1 MTTNKSNK
9 MATWSIPKLVY
20 SMSVP
25 AMFSMLVQALYN
37 IVDTLY
43 ISRISENALFALG
56 LVFPMQMIIISL
68 ALGGSIGTSAL
79 VARRLGQKRHEEANK
94 TATTGIILAL
104 FHSALC
110 VFIGLFLSKPFL
122 QLFTQDAQIIE
133 MGYQYLSIVM
143 SFSFTV
149 FIAMCFERILQA
161 QGNTI
166 LPMISLLI
174 GAIINIVLDPI
185 FIFGYFGVPAMGVTG
200 AAIATIIGQMCGMV
214 FITVC
219 SLVGKHDVKLQF
231 KGFQLQWER
240 VKAIYEVGLPV
251 AIMQAIGSVTT
262 TCMNFVL
269 VSYSDAAVTALSI
282 YFKLNSFIFM
292 PVFGLSQGS
301 LPILAYN
308 YGSQDV
314 QRYRETVKIYVF
326 TALGIMAIGTL
337 LFIFGADI
345 LVGLFNPSPELLAVT
360 SVSLRIISIGFCFI
374 ALAITMNTVFQSL
387 GKGFSSMIMTILRQ
401 LVFLVPLAY
410 LFGQLWGLNGVWV
423 AYPVAEIIV
432 VLIYVPICYK
442 TFKEAFKVVG

>member
-20 SMSVP
+20 SMSIP

-79 VARRLGQKRHEEANK
+79 VARRLGQKKLEEANK
-94 TATTGIILAL
+94 TATTGLVLAL
-104 FHSALC
+104 FHSLIC
-110 VFIGLFLSKPFL
+110 VFIGLFLTKPFL

-133 MGYQYLSIVM
+133 IGYQYLSIVM

-174 GAIINIVLDPI
+174 GAITNIILDPI
-185 FIFGYFGVPAMGVTG
+185 FIFGYFGIPAMGVTG
-200 AAIATIIGQMCGMV
+200 AAIATIIGQTCGMV
-214 FITVC
+214 FITMC
-219 SLVGKHDVKLQF
+219 SLVGKHDIKLQF
-231 KGFQLQWER
+231 KGFELKWER
-240 VKAIYEVGLPV
+240 IKAIYEVGLPV

-292 PVFGLSQGS
+292 PVFGLSQGT

-308 YGSQDV
+308 YGSQNV
-314 QRYRETVKIYVF
+314 QRYRETVKIFVF
-326 TALGIMAIGTL
+326 TALGIMAVGTM
-337 LFIFGADI
+337 LFMFGADI
-345 LVGLFNPSPELLAVT
+345 LVGLFNPSAELLEVT
-360 SVSLRIISIGFCFI
+360 GVSLRIISIGFCFI
-374 ALAITMNTVFQSL
+374 AVAITMNTVFQSL
-387 GKGFSSMIMTILRQ
+387 GKGFSSMLMTILRQ
-401 LVFLVPLAY
+401 LVFLVPLAFI
-410 LFGQLWGLNGVWV
+410 FGRLWGLNGVWI

-442 TFKEAFKVVG
+442 TFKEAFNIVG

>member
-20 SMSVP
+20 SMSIP

-110 VFIGLFLSKPFL
+110 VFIGLFLTKPFL

-174 GAIINIVLDPI
+174 GAITNIVLDPI

-410 LFGQLWGLNGVWV
+410 LFGQLWGLNGVWI

>member
-20 SMSVP
+20 SMSIP

-110 VFIGLFLSKPFL
+110 VFIGLFLTKPFL

-174 GAIINIVLDPI
+174 GAITNIVLDPI

-360 SVSLRIISIGFCFI
+360 SISLRIISIGFCFI

-410 LFGQLWGLNGVWV
+410 LFGQLWGLNGVWI